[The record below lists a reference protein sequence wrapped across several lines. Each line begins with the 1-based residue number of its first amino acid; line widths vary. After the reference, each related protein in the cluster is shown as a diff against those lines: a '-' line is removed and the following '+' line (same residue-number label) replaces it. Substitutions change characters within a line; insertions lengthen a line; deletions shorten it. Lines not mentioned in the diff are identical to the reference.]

1 MGNGGVRGQ
10 NRRFHR
16 RAIAVGEDPMERNLN
31 HILVIQ
37 LNLIVTTG
45 IEESIERLLQLGFE
59 LSDNADDLVDRLLVQ
74 HTARSVDEQ
83 TNVFMKLNVSQKF
96 HYRILGQ
103 VLILWEGRV
112 SFWRSISET
121 VPVLFGIMPVYPS

>member
-1 MGNGGVRGQ
+1 
-10 NRRFHR
+10 
-16 RAIAVGEDPMERNLN
+16 MERNLN
-31 HILVIQ
+31 NVSEIQ

-83 TNVFMKLNVSQKF
+83 TNVFVKLNVRRKKYHGFYYFPQQPFCSSLGSFSGSQDN
-96 HYRILGQ
+96 
-103 VLILWEGRV
+103 
-112 SFWRSISET
+112 SE
-121 VPVLFGIMPVYPS
+121 LFS

>member
-45 IEESIERLLQLGFE
+45 IEESIERRLQLGFE
-59 LSDNADDLVDRLLVQ
+59 LSDMPTILL
-74 HTARSVDEQ
+74 T
-83 TNVFMKLNVSQKF
+83 
-96 HYRILGQ
+96 YC
-103 VLILWEGRV
+103 
-112 SFWRSISET
+112 SFNTPRG
-121 VPVLFGIMPVYPS
+121 L

>member
-45 IEESIERLLQLGFE
+45 IEESIERLLQPGFE

-83 TNVFMKLNVSQKF
+83 TNVFMKLNVRRKKYHGFYYFPQQPFCSSLGSFSGSQDN
-96 HYRILGQ
+96 
-103 VLILWEGRV
+103 
-112 SFWRSISET
+112 SE
-121 VPVLFGIMPVYPS
+121 LFS

>member
-1 MGNGGVRGQ
+1 MGDSGVRRQNGG
-10 NRRFHR
+10 FHWKP
-16 RAIAVGEDPMERNLN
+16 IAVGEDPMERNLN

-45 IEESIERLLQLGFE
+45 IQESIERLLQLGFE
-59 LSDNADDLVDRLLVQ
+59 LSDNADDLFDRLLVQ

-83 TNVFMKLNVSQKF
+83 TNVLMKLNVSRTF

-103 VLILWEGRV
+103 VFILWERCVRSKCRQRGRP
-112 SFWRSISET
+112 EE
-121 VPVLFGIMPVYPS
+121 